1 MRSGNMRDALCH
13 GCNNMV
19 ACCGII
25 SSGTLPSLSN
35 YEAPVPRFVWVH
47 VRIHVSMLR
56 RWRGLCCIAGHP
68 IQLRAVRGTQ
78 TSWNVMDVRYTR
90 KIIYTHNFGQGW
102 SGKPQR
108 RWTPRFKR
116 SAGNHLP
123 FTTSPSPKTFLS
135 HCGMPQRPICC
146 SDMCSDVMQWVLVT
160 YRRSLIFF
168 CVSSPQRYFSPC
180 PFLSFW
186 M

>member
-13 GCNNMV
+13 RCNNMV

-56 RWRGLCCIAGHP
+56 RWRGLCCIAGHS
-68 IQLRAVRGTQ
+68 IHLRAVRRTQ

-90 KIIYTHNFGQGW
+90 KIIYTHNLVRVGQE
-102 SGKPQR
+102 SRKDDE
-108 RWTPRFKR
+108 
-116 SAGNHLP
+116 HLVSSVAQATTCH

-146 SDMCSDVMQWVLVT
+146 SDMCSDVMHECLWPTDAASFSSAFPPSSWKISFHRLLV
-160 YRRSLIFF
+160 
-168 CVSSPQRYFSPC
+168 FSA
-180 PFLSFW
+180 
-186 M
+186 